1 MSVSLM
7 SSLKDKRLSQT
18 GIIGSTEKD
27 AEIAIASK
35 EFCSTIF
42 ICPILN
48 TTTIANIFN
57 V

>member
-35 EFCSTIF
+35 EFSSTIF